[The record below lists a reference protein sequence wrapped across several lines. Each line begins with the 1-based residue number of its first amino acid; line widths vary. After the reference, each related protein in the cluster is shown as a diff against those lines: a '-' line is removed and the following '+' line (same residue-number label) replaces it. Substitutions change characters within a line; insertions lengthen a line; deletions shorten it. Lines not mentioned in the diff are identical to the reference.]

1 MGKARTL
8 KISLALVEQASSWKC
23 YQREIKRLSRWRGF
37 SQETREQI
45 LKDFTLVEQAVVV
58 SVHAASNVED
68 LTKFAGMS
76 KYFRGEHHLEEMMY
90 HEDCPRSVLLQLID
104 KFRLVLVKHEH
115 GMRYRLCP

>member
-1 MGKARTL
+1 M
-8 KISLALVEQASSWKC
+8 
-23 YQREIKRLSRWRGF
+23 SRWRGF
-37 SQETREQI
+37 SQETRKQI

-90 HEDCPRSVLLQLID
+90 HENCPRSVLLQLID